1 MAPSVISRRSVVL
14 WGLPLIVLFLLSA
27 CSAPAT
33 PTPAPATAPGEAF
46 FKPSGNCAACH
57 QGLKDSTGADVSIV
71 PEWQTSVM
79 GNAALDPYFRA
90 SVRMELLNAPQYA
103 DAIQSKCATCH
114 TPMARVTQEAQGEST
129 ALLGEEGVLAE
140 GHVLGKLA
148 LDGVSCTVC
157 HQIPQPPAGELR
169 HSGNMAIDTVTAM
182 GERLLYGALPISEQ
196 NRQTMQAASGYLA
209 VQSEHV
215 RQSQLCA
222 TCHELYLNYITAD
235 GSLSGED
242 ALFYEQTPFSEWLAS
257 DFAQQSS
264 CQDCHMPAAA
274 GSAPVSNITPQNT
287 YQPFYRHTFTGGNV
301 FLLTLLKDGKVEGVR
316 NPGGTGLDAHIARTT
331 EYLQTRT
338 ATLAITSPRQEGDRL
353 EFAVRVD
360 LLTGHKFPTSFP
372 SRRAWLHVTV
382 KDASGRVVFESGGY
396 DREGKIQGNANDED
410 PAAYEPHYTLIT
422 AADQVQ
428 IYEPVMQT
436 ETGKVTTYQLLA
448 ASYIKDNRLLPRGFN
463 KSQPPRVSA
472 VVGDALND
480 PDFIGGGD
488 TVQYRIPVNPA
499 GAPFTIEAELL
510 YQSVSYRWAKNV
522 LDTQSAEAQTFGG
535 MLAQTGNVTVM
546 VASASVQSR

>member
-1 MAPSVISRRSVVL
+1 MVLSGSLRRRVVL
-14 WGLPLIVLFLLSA
+14 WGLSLVVLLVLSA
-27 CSAPAT
+27 CTAPAPPAST
-33 PTPAPATAPGEAF
+33 PTTPPGEAF
-46 FKPSGNCAACH
+46 FKPSSNCAACH

-90 SVRMELLNAPQYA
+90 SVRMELLNAPQYG

-114 TPMARVTQEAQGEST
+114 TPTARVTLQAQGEST
-129 ALLGEEGVLAE
+129 FLYGEKGVLAME
-140 GHVLGKLA
+140 HPLGKLA
-148 LDGVSCTVC
+148 LEGVSCTVC
-157 HQIPQPPAGELR
+157 HQIPQSPADALR
-169 HSGNMAIDTVTAM
+169 HSGDLAIDTTTPM

-196 NRQTMQAASGYLA
+196 NRQTMQAASGYFA
-209 VQSEHV
+209 TQSEHV

-235 GSLSGED
+235 GTLSSAD

-274 GSAPVSNITPQNT
+274 GAAPISNITPQNT
-287 YQPFYRHTFTGGNV
+287 YQPFFRHTFTGGNV
-301 FLLTLLKDGKVEGVR
+301 FLLTLLKDGNVEGVR
-316 NPGGTGLDAHIARTT
+316 NPGGTGLEAHIARTT
-331 EYLQTRT
+331 EFLQTRT
-338 ATLAITSPRQEGDRL
+338 ATLAITSPQLEGDSL
-353 EFAVRVD
+353 QFAVRLD

-382 KDASGRVVFESGGY
+382 KDASGKVVFESGGY
-396 DREGKIQGNANDED
+396 DGEGKIQGNASDED

-436 ETGKVTTYQLLA
+436 ATGKVTTYQLLA
-448 ASYIKDNRLLPRGFN
+448 ASYIKDNRLLPRGFD
-463 KSQPPRVSA
+463 KAQPPRVSA
-472 VVGDALND
+472 VIGDALND
-480 PDFIGGGD
+480 ADFIGGGD
-488 TVQYRIPVNPA
+488 SVQYRIPVDPA

-522 LDTQSAEAQTFGG
+522 LDSGSVEAQTLGE
-535 MLAQTGNVTVM
+535 MLSRLGNAPVR
-546 VASASVQSR
+546 VASASMVSR